1 MKKTYS
7 GLLLSVL
14 MMFTLSSYAE
24 QLIPLKTF
32 TKPSQFQQLV
42 LSPTGEYMAAAATRS
57 DDIKYVTIFDI
68 KKMQP
73 ISSIDFKLGQ
83 LPSRLTWLNDTR
95 IGIRIARKIGSL
107 DQPVGTPLYYAMD
120 ADGTNKDVLWGMVD
134 TGRGGNGPSK
144 YRTSMG
150 ILDLL
155 PENPRK
161 ILITERGGSWTG
173 GYSSVASYTRAYEM
187 DIYTGKTKKIA
198 TAPLRG
204 ASMLADNNK
213 QIRFAAG
220 IDDKDDFKYK
230 IYFRK
235 DNNDEWQ
242 LSASYESGAGSLT
255 PINFSADNKEIY
267 ALSDIGNS
275 IEGLVKLK
283 PGSDEIELLFR
294 DKAVDIDSVLWDH
307 NEELVGVRI
316 SPDKTQNVTL
326 ARNDMAKWLEQLQ
339 GVFPKDTVQITSNT
353 DSASQL
359 IVYVSSASDP
369 GAYYL
374 FDTQTKKLQ
383 FLLNSSPWVDATKMA
398 KVEPFTI
405 NARDGVELR
414 GYLTLPKG
422 EPKNLPLI
430 VYPHGGPH
438 GPRDFW
444 EFNRDAQMLASR
456 GYAVLQLNFRGS
468 GGYGRNFERSG
479 YKKWGREMQDD
490 LTDATNWAV
499 QTGLANKDRMCI
511 YGASYG
517 GYATMMGVVK
527 EPDLYKCAIGYVGVY
542 DLPMMFEEGDIPARK
557 SGIAFLKEALGE
569 DQADLEARS
578 PAYNVDQI
586 KAALFIVQG
595 AKDIRVPIEQMYSL
609 TNALD
614 KRGYPYELMV
624 KPLEGH
630 GFAKEEHRLELYERM
645 LTFLDKHIGG

>member
-1 MKKTYS
+1 MQKKYQGILTF
-7 GLLLSVL
+7 LL
-14 MMFTLSSYAE
+14 MMLTTTVEAE
-24 QLIPLKTF
+24 DLIPLDIF
-32 TKPSQFQQLV
+32 VKPSQFQQLII
-42 LSPTGEYMAAAATRS
+42 SPTGQYMAAAATKDDNTRS
-57 DDIKYVTIFDI
+57 VSVFDI
-68 KKMQP
+68 KNMKQL
-73 ISSIDFKLGQ
+73 SSIDFKLGQ
-83 LPSRLTWLNDTR
+83 LPSTITWLNDTR
-95 IGIRIARKIGSL
+95 VGIRIARKVGAL
-107 DQPVGTPLYYAMD
+107 DQPVGTPLYYVMN
-120 ADGTNKDVLWGMVD
+120 ADGKKKDILWGMPD
-134 TGRGGNGPSK
+134 TGRSRGPLK
-144 YRTSMG
+144 YRTFMG

-155 PENPRK
+155 PEDPRK
-161 ILITERGGSWTG
+161 ILIQVNGGSSTG
-173 GYSSVASYTRAYEM
+173 GYSSIASFTEAYEL
-187 DIYTGKTKKIA
+187 DVYNGNTKKIA

-220 IDDKDDFKYK
+220 TDDKDDFKYK
-230 IYFRK
+230 IYYRK
-235 DNNDEWQ
+235 DNKDEWQ
-242 LSASYESGAGSLT
+242 LSASYEWGAGSLD
-255 PINFSADNKEIY
+255 PIGFSADNKEIY
-267 ALSDIGNS
+267 AISDIGNS
-275 IEGLVKLK
+275 IEGLVKFKL
-283 PGSDEIELLFR
+283 GSDETELLFR

-326 ARNDMAKWLEQLQ
+326 AKNDMAKWLKQLQ

-353 DSASQL
+353 ESASQL

-383 FLLNSSPWVDATKMA
+383 FLLNSSPWVDASKMA
-398 KVEPFTI
+398 KVEPFII

-414 GYLTLPKG
+414 GYMTLPKG

-438 GPRDFW
+438 GPRDYW
-444 EFNRDAQMLASR
+444 QFNRDAQMLASR

-468 GGYGRNFERSG
+468 GGYGRNFENSG

-557 SGIAFLKEALGE
+557 SGIAYLKEVLGE

-578 PAYNVDQI
+578 PAYNVDKI

-595 AKDIRVPIEQMYSL
+595 GKDIRVPIEQMYSL

-624 KPLEGH
+624 KPKEGH
-630 GFAKEEHRLELYERM
+630 GFYKEEHRLELYERM
-645 LTFLDKHIGG
+645 LTFLDKHIGE